1 MFRRPNFDNIYEQN
15 NYDGIKK
22 EHMNHFKKPSTFYLT
37 RKGAGEKDT
46 KESIYSVDAD
56 KGYSEE
62 KINEVLM
69 EVGTFAEYLLTHPR
83 ETINQIMKTKVVEQ
97 KPESYYR
104 YCTVNNNILLRSQ
117 IDCRDIDENG
127 NPFVF
132 EIKTRAVC
140 PIRYDVENWKLYKD
154 YPINSMKGN
163 FESFEREYYDLIRG
177 AFIKYA
183 FQLKIGRMSGAF
195 VAYHNTE

>member
-37 RKGAGEKDT
+37 RKGDGEKDT
-46 KESIYSVDAD
+46 KESIYSIDAD

-83 ETINQIMKTKVVEQ
+83 ETINQIMKTKVV
-97 KPESYYR
+97 
-104 YCTVNNNILLRSQ
+104 
-117 IDCRDIDENG
+117 
-127 NPFVF
+127 
-132 EIKTRAVC
+132 
-140 PIRYDVENWKLYKD
+140 
-154 YPINSMKGN
+154 
-163 FESFEREYYDLIRG
+163 
-177 AFIKYA
+177 
-183 FQLKIGRMSGAF
+183 
-195 VAYHNTE
+195 

>member
-1 MFRRPNFDNIYEQN
+1 
-15 NYDGIKK
+15 
-22 EHMNHFKKPSTFYLT
+22 
-37 RKGAGEKDT
+37 
-46 KESIYSVDAD
+46 
-56 KGYSEE
+56 
-62 KINEVLM
+62 M

-154 YPINSMKGN
+154 YPINTMKGN
-163 FESFEREYYDLIRG
+163 FESFER
-177 AFIKYA
+177 
-183 FQLKIGRMSGAF
+183 
-195 VAYHNTE
+195 